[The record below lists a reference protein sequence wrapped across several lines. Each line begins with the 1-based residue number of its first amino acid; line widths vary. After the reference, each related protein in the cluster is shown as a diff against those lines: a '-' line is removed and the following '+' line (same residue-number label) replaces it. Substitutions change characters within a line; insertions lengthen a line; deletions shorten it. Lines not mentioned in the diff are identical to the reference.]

1 MFLNAFKNLFTPK
14 PTKTAFKKGIRRR
27 LELLGLEDRIVPAVP
42 FSPAFPHALS
52 INSGS
57 STSTSAS
64 FTVTFNQPV
73 TGVDTADF
81 NLIATGTV
89 ANGTISSLT
98 GSGATY
104 TINVTGITGTGTL
117 GLNLVDLPSITALPS
132 FAAKQDFATST
143 HPLSVTLGDVNGDGK
158 LDMVT
163 ANYYSNA
170 SVLLGNGNGTFAAQA
185 TFTTAKG
192 PYSVTLGD
200 VNGDGKLDIITAN
213 SLANNASVL
222 LGNGNGTFQPK
233 ADFATGNTPRYV
245 TLGDVNGDGKLDII
259 TANNKAATTSVLLGN
274 GNGTFQPKTDFA
286 VGNDPYTV
294 ALGDVNGDGK
304 LDIITANFVSDTA
317 SVLLGNGNGTFQTQ
331 ATFATGQRPSSV
343 ALGDVNGD
351 GKLDIIASPRYAG
364 SVSVLLGNGNGTF
377 QPKADFAVG
386 ILCTSVTL
394 GDVNGDGRLD
404 IMVANTYN
412 KSVVSVLLGN
422 GNGTFQP
429 SVDFGTGGTPRSVTM
444 GDVNGDGRLD
454 IITANYTGN
463 NASVLLGTGGS
474 AIKATFLPQQTFATD
489 TTPLSATMGDVNGD
503 GKLDIITAN
512 YLSDTASVLLG
523 NGNGTFGAKASF
535 ATGTNPKSVTL
546 GDVNRDGRLDIII
559 ANSGSNSV
567 SVLLGNGNGT
577 FGPKTDF
584 ATALSPSGITMGDVN
599 GDGNLDIITANY
611 DPSNVSVL
619 LGNGNGTFQAQQTF
633 ATGKSP
639 YGVTLG
645 DVNGDGKLD
654 IITANNGA
662 NSASVL
668 LGNGNG
674 TFQAQQTF
682 TTGKATRSVTLG
694 DVNGDGRLDIITS
707 NNFSFNVSL
716 LLGNGNGTFQAQQ
729 TFAAG
734 TGPQGITLGDINGD
748 GRLDIITT
756 NNNDSNSSVLL
767 GNGNGTFQG
776 QQTFATGTQPRTV
789 TLGDVNGD
797 GRLDIITANAV
808 SSNVSVLL
816 NSLGFTGQT
825 VTFSSGPTVTSSTS
839 NLAATATTLIITG
852 SGFDTTAGNNT
863 VTLNSGTGTVTSATA
878 TQLTVTLNTPPSVGN
893 LTAVVT
899 SNGSSSGSPVQVAT
913 VVAGAATQATLTTL
927 AAGSASGSAFTTQP
941 IITIQDALGNT
952 VTNSN
957 ASVTMTVSGGDNK
970 ATTVGTVTINAV
982 NGVANFSGVGISGTA
997 GTTYLLTFASNGLT
1011 SATQSITPTFG
1022 AATQATLGTS
1032 AAGSASGSA
1041 FTTQP
1046 VITIKDAFGNTVT
1059 NSTASVTMT
1068 VSGNGTIVGTA
1079 TVNAVAGVANFSGV
1093 GISGTAGTP
1102 YTLTF
1107 ASNGLT
1113 SATQSITPTFGAAT
1127 QATLSTPAA
1136 GSVSGS
1142 AFITQPVITIK
1153 DAFGNTV
1160 TNSTAAVTMT
1170 VSGNGTTVGTAT
1182 VNAVAGVATFT
1193 NAGISGTAG
1202 TPYTLTFASGA
1213 LTSATQSI
1221 TPTFGAA
1228 TQLTLG
1234 TSAAGS
1240 ASGSAFITQ
1249 PVITIKDAFGNTVTN
1264 SSAAITMTVSGNGTT
1279 AGTATVN
1286 AVAGV
1291 ATFTNV
1297 GISGTAGTPYTLTFA
1312 SAGLTSATQSI
1323 TPTFGTATQAI
1334 LLTQAAGSVS
1344 GSAFT
1349 TQPVIQIKDAFGN
1362 IVTNSSA
1369 AVTMSVSGNG
1379 TTVGTTTVNAV
1390 AGVATF
1396 TNVGISGTAG
1406 TPYTLTFASGA
1417 LTSATQSITPLGV
1430 ANTPS
1435 FGSPTPTADGFTV
1448 QITNYD
1454 ANFTYGGT
1462 ATANGTVA
1470 ISSTGLVTVTGVAP
1484 NTSSTATVTTTRTNY
1499 LSGSA
1504 PVTVTSLN
1512 AANIPAFGATTPT
1525 ADGFTVQI
1533 TNYNGAFTYG
1543 GTATANGTVTIS
1555 NTGLVTVTGVAP
1567 NTSSTAIITTTQTG
1581 FANGSAQVT
1590 AISLGSKPLITGT
1603 PSLPSSSGSST
1614 VNLYDLTTGQPNG
1627 TAVPFPGFD
1636 GPVKVA
1642 SGDLNN
1648 DGIAELVAGAG
1659 IGGGPAIAIL
1669 NSQTGEILETFFAF
1683 SPAFTGGVFVAV
1695 QDANGDG
1702 ILDIIAAAG
1711 PGGGPEVRIFNGDGL
1726 TVLRSFFAYAQDF
1739 SGGVS
1744 VASIDFNNDG
1754 ILDLVTGAGLGGAP
1768 HVKVFDGATNAV
1780 ISQCYAYPVSFTG
1793 GVYVAVGDIGND
1805 GTFEVVTG
1813 AGIGGAPVVAV
1824 WDPFTGALISQFMAY
1839 ADVFTGGVRVAIN
1852 DGNGDGIT
1860 DLITGAGPT
1869 GGPHVKIF
1877 SFPDLDILFQFYSGE
1892 QSNPGG
1898 VFVS

>member
-1 MFLNAFKNLFTPK
+1 MFLNAFKNLFSPK
-14 PTKTAFKKGIRRR
+14 ATKTALKKGIRRR

-143 HPLSVTLGDVNGDGK
+143 QPLS
-158 LDMVT
+158 M
-163 ANYYSNA
+163 
-170 SVLLGNGNGTFAAQA
+170 
-185 TFTTAKG
+185 
-192 PYSVTLGD
+192 TLGD

-213 SLANNASVL
+213 YIASTASVL
-222 LGNGNGTFQPK
+222 LGNGNGTFGPK
-233 ADFATGNTPRYV
+233 ADFATGQKPRSV
-245 TLGDVNGDGKLDII
+245 SLGDVNGDGKLDII
-259 TANNKAATTSVLLGN
+259 TANNLS
-274 GNGTFQPKTDFA
+274 
-286 VGNDPYTV
+286 
-294 ALGDVNGDGK
+294 
-304 LDIITANFVSDTA
+304 
-317 SVLLGNGNGTFQTQ
+317 
-331 ATFATGQRPSSV
+331 
-343 ALGDVNGD
+343 
-351 GKLDIIASPRYAG
+351 
-364 SVSVLLGNGNGTF
+364 
-377 QPKADFAVG
+377 
-386 ILCTSVTL
+386 
-394 GDVNGDGRLD
+394 
-404 IMVANTYN
+404 
-412 KSVVSVLLGN
+412 
-422 GNGTFQP
+422 
-429 SVDFGTGGTPRSVTM
+429 
-444 GDVNGDGRLD
+444 
-454 IITANYTGN
+454 N
-463 NASVLLGTGGS
+463 N
-474 AIKATFLPQQTFATD
+474 
-489 TTPLSATMGDVNGD
+489 
-503 GKLDIITAN
+503 
-512 YLSDTASVLLG
+512 
-523 NGNGTFGAKASF
+523 
-535 ATGTNPKSVTL
+535 
-546 GDVNRDGRLDIII
+546 
-559 ANSGSNSV
+559 V

-633 ATGKSP
+633 ATGKYP
-639 YGVTLG
+639 YSVTLG

-682 TTGKATRSVTLG
+682 TTGKATRGVTLG

-707 NNFSFNVSL
+707 NNFSFNVSV

-808 SSNVSVLL
+808 SDNISVLLGTGGSAINATFLPQQTFATGNSPSFVTLGDVNSDGKLDIVSANRASNTTSVLLGNGNGTFGAQATFATGTQPRTVTLGDVNGDGNLDIITANISSTFVSVLLGNGNGAFKAQSTFAVGGNSRARFVKLGDVNSDGKLDIVTSNGTSNSASVLLGNGNGTFQTSATFATGSNALSMTLGDVNGDGRLDIITGNNTSNDVSVLLGNGDGTFQTQSTFATGTGPGSVTLGDVNGDGNLDIITANQTSNDASVLLGNGNGTFQLKSDFATGTQSNSVTLGDVNGDGKLDILVANIMSANASVLLGNGNGTFQTQSTFATGTQTFSSTLGDVNGDGRLDIITANYGSASTSVLL
-816 NSLGFTGQT
+816 NSLAFTGQT
-825 VTFSSGPTVTSSTS
+825 ATFSSGPTVTSSTS

-1022 AATQATLGTS
+1022 AATQLTLGTS

-1059 NSTASVTMT
+1059 NSTAAVTMS
-1068 VSGNGTIVGTA
+1068 VSGNGTTVGTA
-1079 TVNAVAGVANFSGV
+1079 TVNAVAGVATFSGV

-1107 ASNGLT
+1107 ASNGLI

-1142 AFITQPVITIK
+1142 AFTTQPVITIK

-1193 NAGISGTAG
+1193 NVGISGTTG
-1202 TPYTLTFASGA
+1202 TPYTLTFAS
-1213 LTSATQSI
+1213 
-1221 TPTFGAA
+1221 
-1228 TQLTLG
+1228 
-1234 TSAAGS
+1234 
-1240 ASGSAFITQ
+1240 
-1249 PVITIKDAFGNTVTN
+1249 
-1264 SSAAITMTVSGNGTT
+1264 NG
-1279 AGTATVN
+1279 
-1286 AVAGV
+1286 
-1291 ATFTNV
+1291 
-1297 GISGTAGTPYTLTFA
+1297 
-1312 SAGLTSATQSI
+1312 
-1323 TPTFGTATQAI
+1323 
-1334 LLTQAAGSVS
+1334 
-1344 GSAFT
+1344 
-1349 TQPVIQIKDAFGN
+1349 
-1362 IVTNSSA
+1362 
-1369 AVTMSVSGNG
+1369 
-1379 TTVGTTTVNAV
+1379 
-1390 AGVATF
+1390 
-1396 TNVGISGTAG
+1396 
-1406 TPYTLTFASGA
+1406 
-1417 LTSATQSITPLGV
+1417 LTSATQSITPLGA
-1430 ANTPS
+1430 ANTPA
-1435 FGSPTPTADGFTV
+1435 FGTPTPTADGFTV
-1448 QITNYD
+1448 QISNYDPNFTYGGTATAGGTVAISNTGLVTVTGLPAGTPSTATITTTRTNFVSGSAPVTASSLNAANTPTFGTPTPTGSGFTVQITNYD
-1454 ANFTYGGT
+1454 PNFTYGGT

-1470 ISSTGLVTVTGVAP
+1470 ISNTGLVTVTGVAP

-1499 LSGSA
+1499 VSGSA
-1504 PVTVTSLN
+1504 PVTATSLN
-1512 AANIPAFGATTPT
+1512 AANIPTFGATTPT

-1555 NTGLVTVTGVAP
+1555 NTGLVTVTGVSAGA
-1567 NTSSTAIITTTQTG
+1567 SSTATITTSQVG
-1581 FANGSAQVT
+1581 FANGSAPVT
-1590 AISLGSKPLITGT
+1590 ANALGSKPLITGT
-1603 PSLPSSSGSST
+1603 PSLPSSSGAST
-1614 VNLYDLTTGQPNG
+1614 VNLYDLTTGQPTG

-1642 SGDLNN
+1642 SGDFNN
-1648 DGIAELVAGAG
+1648 DGVAELVAGAG

-1695 QDANGDG
+1695 QDTNGDG

-1711 PGGGPEVRIFNGDGL
+1711 PGGGPEVRIFNGSNL
-1726 TVLRSFFAYAQDF
+1726 NVLRSFFAYAEDF

-1754 ILDLVTGAGLGGAP
+1754 ILDLVTGAGPGGAP

-1780 ISQCYAYPVSFTG
+1780 ISQWYAYPVSFTG
-1793 GVYVAVGDIGND
+1793 GVYVAVGDIGSD

-1813 AGIGGAPVVAV
+1813 AGPGGAPVVAV

-1839 ADVFTGGVRVAIN
+1839 AEVFTGGVRVAIN
-1852 DGNGDGIT
+1852 DGNGDGIV
-1860 DLITGAGPT
+1860 DLITGAGPS
-1869 GGPHVKIF
+1869 GGPHVKVF

>member
-1 MFLNAFKNLFTPK
+1 MFLNAFKNLFSPK
-14 PTKTAFKKGIRRR
+14 ATKTALKKGIRRR

-143 HPLSVTLGDVNGDGK
+143 QPLS
-158 LDMVT
+158 M
-163 ANYYSNA
+163 
-170 SVLLGNGNGTFAAQA
+170 
-185 TFTTAKG
+185 
-192 PYSVTLGD
+192 TLGD

-213 SLANNASVL
+213 YIASTASVL
-222 LGNGNGTFQPK
+222 LGNGNGTFGPK
-233 ADFATGNTPRYV
+233 ADFATGQKPRSV
-245 TLGDVNGDGKLDII
+245 SLGDVNGDGKLDII
-259 TANNKAATTSVLLGN
+259 TANNLS
-274 GNGTFQPKTDFA
+274 
-286 VGNDPYTV
+286 
-294 ALGDVNGDGK
+294 
-304 LDIITANFVSDTA
+304 
-317 SVLLGNGNGTFQTQ
+317 
-331 ATFATGQRPSSV
+331 
-343 ALGDVNGD
+343 
-351 GKLDIIASPRYAG
+351 
-364 SVSVLLGNGNGTF
+364 
-377 QPKADFAVG
+377 
-386 ILCTSVTL
+386 
-394 GDVNGDGRLD
+394 
-404 IMVANTYN
+404 
-412 KSVVSVLLGN
+412 
-422 GNGTFQP
+422 
-429 SVDFGTGGTPRSVTM
+429 
-444 GDVNGDGRLD
+444 
-454 IITANYTGN
+454 N
-463 NASVLLGTGGS
+463 N
-474 AIKATFLPQQTFATD
+474 
-489 TTPLSATMGDVNGD
+489 
-503 GKLDIITAN
+503 
-512 YLSDTASVLLG
+512 
-523 NGNGTFGAKASF
+523 
-535 ATGTNPKSVTL
+535 
-546 GDVNRDGRLDIII
+546 
-559 ANSGSNSV
+559 V

-633 ATGKSP
+633 ATGKYP
-639 YGVTLG
+639 YSVTLG

-682 TTGKATRSVTLG
+682 TTGKATRGVTLG

-707 NNFSFNVSL
+707 NNFSFNVSV

-808 SSNVSVLL
+808 SDNISVLLGTGGSAINATFLPQQTFATGNSPSFVTLGDVNSDGKLDIVSANRASNTTSVLLGNGNGTFGAQATFATGTQPRTVTLGDVNGDGNLDIITANISSTFVSVLLGNGNGAFKAQSTFAVGGNSRARFVKLGDVNSDGKLDIVTSNGTSNSASVLLGNGNGTFQTSATFATGSNALSMTLGDVNGDGRLDIITGNNTSNDVSVLLGNGDGTFQTQSTFATGTPTFSSTLGDVNGDGRLDIITANYGSASTSVLL
-816 NSLGFTGQT
+816 NSLAFTGQT
-825 VTFSSGPTVTSSTS
+825 ATFSSGPTVTSSTS

-1022 AATQATLGTS
+1022 AATQLTLGTS

-1059 NSTASVTMT
+1059 NSTAAVTMS
-1068 VSGNGTIVGTA
+1068 VSGNGTTVGTA
-1079 TVNAVAGVANFSGV
+1079 TVNAVAGVATFSGV

-1107 ASNGLT
+1107 ASNGLI

-1142 AFITQPVITIK
+1142 AFTTQPVITIK

-1193 NAGISGTAG
+1193 NVGISGTTG
-1202 TPYTLTFASGA
+1202 TPYTLTFAS
-1213 LTSATQSI
+1213 
-1221 TPTFGAA
+1221 
-1228 TQLTLG
+1228 
-1234 TSAAGS
+1234 
-1240 ASGSAFITQ
+1240 
-1249 PVITIKDAFGNTVTN
+1249 
-1264 SSAAITMTVSGNGTT
+1264 NG
-1279 AGTATVN
+1279 
-1286 AVAGV
+1286 
-1291 ATFTNV
+1291 
-1297 GISGTAGTPYTLTFA
+1297 
-1312 SAGLTSATQSI
+1312 
-1323 TPTFGTATQAI
+1323 
-1334 LLTQAAGSVS
+1334 
-1344 GSAFT
+1344 
-1349 TQPVIQIKDAFGN
+1349 
-1362 IVTNSSA
+1362 
-1369 AVTMSVSGNG
+1369 
-1379 TTVGTTTVNAV
+1379 
-1390 AGVATF
+1390 
-1396 TNVGISGTAG
+1396 
-1406 TPYTLTFASGA
+1406 
-1417 LTSATQSITPLGV
+1417 LTSATQSITPLGA
-1430 ANTPS
+1430 ANTPA
-1435 FGSPTPTADGFTV
+1435 FGTPTPTADGFTV
-1448 QITNYD
+1448 QISNYDPNFTYGGTATAGGTVAISNTGLVTVTGLPAGTPSTATITTTRTNFVSGSAPVTASSLNAANTPTFGTPTPTGSGFTVQITNYD
-1454 ANFTYGGT
+1454 PNFTYGGT

-1470 ISSTGLVTVTGVAP
+1470 ISNTGLVTVTGVAP

-1499 LSGSA
+1499 VSGSA
-1504 PVTVTSLN
+1504 PVTATSLN
-1512 AANIPAFGATTPT
+1512 AANIPTFGATTPT

-1555 NTGLVTVTGVAP
+1555 NTGLVTVTGVSAGA
-1567 NTSSTAIITTTQTG
+1567 SSTATITTSQVG
-1581 FANGSAQVT
+1581 FANGSAPVT
-1590 AISLGSKPLITGT
+1590 ANALGSKPLITGT
-1603 PSLPSSSGSST
+1603 PSLPSSSGAST
-1614 VNLYDLTTGQPNG
+1614 VNLYDLTTGQPTG

-1642 SGDLNN
+1642 SGDFNN
-1648 DGIAELVAGAG
+1648 DGVAELVAGAG

-1695 QDANGDG
+1695 QDTNGDG

-1711 PGGGPEVRIFNGDGL
+1711 PGGGPEVRIFNGSNL
-1726 TVLRSFFAYAQDF
+1726 NVLRSFFAYAEDF

-1754 ILDLVTGAGLGGAP
+1754 ILDLVTGAGPGGAP

-1780 ISQCYAYPVSFTG
+1780 ISQWYAYPVSFTG
-1793 GVYVAVGDIGND
+1793 GVYVAVGDIGSD

-1813 AGIGGAPVVAV
+1813 AGPGGAPVVAV

-1839 ADVFTGGVRVAIN
+1839 AEVFTGGVRVAIN
-1852 DGNGDGIT
+1852 DGNGDGIV
-1860 DLITGAGPT
+1860 DLITGAGPS
-1869 GGPHVKIF
+1869 GGPHVKVF

>member
-1 MFLNAFKNLFTPK
+1 MFLNAFKNLFSPK
-14 PTKTAFKKGIRRR
+14 ATKTALKKGIRRR

-143 HPLSVTLGDVNGDGK
+143 QPLS
-158 LDMVT
+158 M
-163 ANYYSNA
+163 
-170 SVLLGNGNGTFAAQA
+170 
-185 TFTTAKG
+185 
-192 PYSVTLGD
+192 TLGD

-213 SLANNASVL
+213 YIASTASVL
-222 LGNGNGTFQPK
+222 LGNGNGTFGPK
-233 ADFATGNTPRYV
+233 ADFATGQKPRSV
-245 TLGDVNGDGKLDII
+245 SLGDVNGDGKLDII
-259 TANNKAATTSVLLGN
+259 TANNLS
-274 GNGTFQPKTDFA
+274 
-286 VGNDPYTV
+286 
-294 ALGDVNGDGK
+294 
-304 LDIITANFVSDTA
+304 
-317 SVLLGNGNGTFQTQ
+317 
-331 ATFATGQRPSSV
+331 
-343 ALGDVNGD
+343 
-351 GKLDIIASPRYAG
+351 
-364 SVSVLLGNGNGTF
+364 
-377 QPKADFAVG
+377 
-386 ILCTSVTL
+386 
-394 GDVNGDGRLD
+394 
-404 IMVANTYN
+404 
-412 KSVVSVLLGN
+412 
-422 GNGTFQP
+422 
-429 SVDFGTGGTPRSVTM
+429 
-444 GDVNGDGRLD
+444 
-454 IITANYTGN
+454 N
-463 NASVLLGTGGS
+463 N
-474 AIKATFLPQQTFATD
+474 
-489 TTPLSATMGDVNGD
+489 
-503 GKLDIITAN
+503 
-512 YLSDTASVLLG
+512 
-523 NGNGTFGAKASF
+523 
-535 ATGTNPKSVTL
+535 
-546 GDVNRDGRLDIII
+546 
-559 ANSGSNSV
+559 V

-633 ATGKSP
+633 ATGKYP
-639 YGVTLG
+639 YSVTLG

-682 TTGKATRSVTLG
+682 TTGKATRGVTLG

-707 NNFSFNVSL
+707 NNFSFNVSV

-797 GRLDIITANAV
+797 GNLDIITANISSTFVSVLLGNGNGAFKAQSTFAVGGNSRARFVKLGDVNSDGKLDIVTSNGTSNSASVLLGNGNGTFQTSATFATGSNALSMTLGDVNGDGRLDIITGNNTSNDVSVLLGNGDGTFQTQSTFATGTGPGSVTLGDVNGDGNLDIITANQTSNDASVLLGNGNGTFQLKSDFATGTQSNSVTLGDVNGDGKLDILVANIMSANASVLLGNGNGTFQTQSTFATGTQTFSSTLGDVNGDGRLDIITANYGSA
-808 SSNVSVLL
+808 STSVLL
-816 NSLGFTGQT
+816 NSLAFTGQT
-825 VTFSSGPTVTSSTS
+825 ATFSSGPTVTSSTS

-1022 AATQATLGTS
+1022 AATQLTLGTS

-1059 NSTASVTMT
+1059 NSTAAVTMS
-1068 VSGNGTIVGTA
+1068 VSGNGTTVGTA
-1079 TVNAVAGVANFSGV
+1079 TVNAVAGVATFSGV

-1107 ASNGLT
+1107 ASNGLI

-1142 AFITQPVITIK
+1142 AFTTQPVITIK

-1193 NAGISGTAG
+1193 NVGISGTTG
-1202 TPYTLTFASGA
+1202 TPYTLTFAS
-1213 LTSATQSI
+1213 
-1221 TPTFGAA
+1221 
-1228 TQLTLG
+1228 
-1234 TSAAGS
+1234 
-1240 ASGSAFITQ
+1240 
-1249 PVITIKDAFGNTVTN
+1249 
-1264 SSAAITMTVSGNGTT
+1264 NG
-1279 AGTATVN
+1279 
-1286 AVAGV
+1286 
-1291 ATFTNV
+1291 
-1297 GISGTAGTPYTLTFA
+1297 
-1312 SAGLTSATQSI
+1312 
-1323 TPTFGTATQAI
+1323 
-1334 LLTQAAGSVS
+1334 
-1344 GSAFT
+1344 
-1349 TQPVIQIKDAFGN
+1349 
-1362 IVTNSSA
+1362 
-1369 AVTMSVSGNG
+1369 
-1379 TTVGTTTVNAV
+1379 
-1390 AGVATF
+1390 
-1396 TNVGISGTAG
+1396 
-1406 TPYTLTFASGA
+1406 
-1417 LTSATQSITPLGV
+1417 LTSATQSITPLGA
-1430 ANTPS
+1430 ANTPA
-1435 FGSPTPTADGFTV
+1435 FGTPTPTADGFTV
-1448 QITNYD
+1448 QISNYDPNFTYGGTATAGGTVAISNTGLVTVTGLPAGTPSTATITTTRTNFVSGSAPVTASSLNAANTPTFGTPTPTGSGFTVQITNYD
-1454 ANFTYGGT
+1454 PNFTYGGT

-1470 ISSTGLVTVTGVAP
+1470 ISNTGLVTVTGVAP

-1499 LSGSA
+1499 VSGSA
-1504 PVTVTSLN
+1504 PVTATSLN
-1512 AANIPAFGATTPT
+1512 AANIPTFGATTPT

-1555 NTGLVTVTGVAP
+1555 NTGLVTVTGVSAGA
-1567 NTSSTAIITTTQTG
+1567 SSTATITTSQVG
-1581 FANGSAQVT
+1581 FANGSAPVT
-1590 AISLGSKPLITGT
+1590 ANALGSKPLITGT
-1603 PSLPSSSGSST
+1603 PSLPSSSGAST
-1614 VNLYDLTTGQPNG
+1614 VNLYDLTTGQPTG

-1642 SGDLNN
+1642 SGDFNN
-1648 DGIAELVAGAG
+1648 DGVAELVAGAG

-1695 QDANGDG
+1695 QDTNGDG

-1711 PGGGPEVRIFNGDGL
+1711 PGGGPEVRIFNGSNL
-1726 TVLRSFFAYAQDF
+1726 NVLRSFFAYAEDF

-1754 ILDLVTGAGLGGAP
+1754 ILDLVTGAGPGGAP

-1780 ISQCYAYPVSFTG
+1780 ISQWYAYPVSFTG
-1793 GVYVAVGDIGND
+1793 GVYVAVGDIGSD

-1813 AGIGGAPVVAV
+1813 AGPGGAPVVAV

-1839 ADVFTGGVRVAIN
+1839 AEVFTGGVRVAIN
-1852 DGNGDGIT
+1852 DGNGDGIV
-1860 DLITGAGPT
+1860 DLITGAGPS
-1869 GGPHVKIF
+1869 GGPHVKVF